1 MRPSTEPRTHVNVG
15 KTFQKQ
21 EPPKKKPRAES
32 RDTSTLKPGDITTLS
47 ISTMQERLR
56 KMPPK
61 NSDLPGEQAVIP
73 QILRISQ
80 AVLRRS
86 VRQMTKELS
95 AEDKK
100 AYESLNNAAN
110 DIIFGNGDLSADSSG
125 DSSGDNSA
133 DGSKDIPRGILSDNS
148 DQLLLNPSKI
158 PSCRISLRTWPGA
171 CAPLLLK
178 FQERLQRP
186 NSSAAASLSTLPARS
201 SGATSLKA
209 PVADWPPMPP
219 TQDCVPSSSYLYSHP
234 YAT

>member
-1 MRPSTEPRTHVNVG
+1 
-15 KTFQKQ
+15 
-21 EPPKKKPRAES
+21 
-32 RDTSTLKPGDITTLS
+32 
-47 ISTMQERLR
+47 MQERLR

-148 DQLLLNPSKI
+148 DQASSESEQDPVLSYQLADLARRMRAATAKVSG
-158 PSCRISLRTWPGA
+158 T
-171 CAPLLLK
+171 
-178 FQERLQRP
+178 
-186 NSSAAASLSTLPARS
+186 SSAAEQQRCCILIDFACSLGLAQR
-201 SGATSLKA
+201 
-209 PVADWPPMPP
+209 V
-219 TQDCVPSSSYLYSHP
+219 
-234 YAT
+234 